1 VTFDGL
7 EALEEENLVVVLTAC
22 LVNMGDY
29 LNLFKDFLD
38 VAKSRRVP
46 LVMVNLLCDMGTNI
60 SRLESEGRKSDG
72 RMKLVEKDVL
82 EKIRQ
87 EASLLDREIIMKC
100 GKRGE
105 VFYFEMDTSNF
116 DIEQAVESL
125 LRLLCEVR
133 ME

>member
-1 VTFDGL
+1 
-7 EALEEENLVVVLTAC
+7 
-22 LVNMGDY
+22 
-29 LNLFKDFLD
+29 
-38 VAKSRRVP
+38 
-46 LVMVNLLCDMGTNI
+46 VNLLCDMGTNI

-116 DIEQAVESL
+116 DIEQAVEIL
-125 LRLLCEVR
+125 LRFLCEGR